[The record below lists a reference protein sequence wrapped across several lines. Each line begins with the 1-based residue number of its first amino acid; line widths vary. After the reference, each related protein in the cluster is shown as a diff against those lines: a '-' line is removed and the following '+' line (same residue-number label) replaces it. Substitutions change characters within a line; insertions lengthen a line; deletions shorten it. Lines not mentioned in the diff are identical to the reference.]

1 FWQLLFNNNLRRLKR
16 FMLRTYGQLA
26 PSFIELLVDRAR
38 NLIEINI
45 QGIAIK
51 SEADSDAHRRLTHN
65 LIAASNYLEAIILT
79 LIPAHRDVFI
89 IFDQLDRAWDATQ
102 DTKDVL
108 IGLLLAAKDLIRDAT
123 SYQKAVRVIVFLR

>member
-1 FWQLLFNNNLRRLKR
+1 
-16 FMLRTYGQLA
+16 
-26 PSFIELLVDRAR
+26 
-38 NLIEINI
+38 
-45 QGIAIK
+45 
-51 SEADSDAHRRLTHN
+51 
-65 LIAASNYLEAIILT
+65 IILT

-123 SYQKAVRVIVFLR
+123 SYQKAVRVIVFLRDDIYDQLRFQDKNKITQSDMIELRWNEANLRELIERRARSSSNFSLDDIMTTHIVGNRQYAVPYMLSRT